1 MVKRSMKKR
10 GKILRVRLGVNPNSS
25 SLGSDVI
32 FLMIG
37 TPVVAVLL
45 LTISTLLRTTRRRK
59 PDAQAKEDPHL
70 PV

>member
-1 MVKRSMKKR
+1 MVRRTKKR

-25 SLGSDVI
+25 SLGSEVI

-37 TPVVAVLL
+37 TPVVAVLIFTL
-45 LTISTLLRTTRRRK
+45 STLLRTTRRRK
-59 PDAQAKEDPHL
+59 HDAKKEDPHL

>member
-1 MVKRSMKKR
+1 MVRRSMKKR

-45 LTISTLLRTTRRRK
+45 LAISTLLRTTRRRK
-59 PDAQAKEDPHL
+59 PDAQKKEDPHL

>member
-1 MVKRSMKKR
+1 MVRRTEKR

-45 LTISTLLRTTRRRK
+45 FSLSTLLRATRRRK
-59 PDAQAKEDPHL
+59 PDARKDDPQP

>member
-1 MVKRSMKKR
+1 MVSRR
-10 GKILRVRLGVNPNSS
+10 GKGRILRAKLGVNPNSS

-37 TPVVAVLL
+37 TPVVAVLIFTL
-45 LTISTLLRTTRRRK
+45 STLARTTRRRK
-59 PDAQAKEDPHL
+59 PHAEEQDPHP

>member
-1 MVKRSMKKR
+1 MVTRR
-10 GKILRVRLGVNPNSS
+10 GRGRILRVKLGVNPNSS

-37 TPVVAVLL
+37 TPAVAVLIFTL
-45 LTISTLLRTTRRRK
+45 STLLRATRRRR
-59 PDAQAKEDPHL
+59 PHAEDQDPHP